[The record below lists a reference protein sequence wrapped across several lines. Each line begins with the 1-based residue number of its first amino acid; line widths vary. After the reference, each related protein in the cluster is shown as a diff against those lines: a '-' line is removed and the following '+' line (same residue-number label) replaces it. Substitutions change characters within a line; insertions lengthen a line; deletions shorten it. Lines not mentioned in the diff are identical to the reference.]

1 MLPNNFQE
9 MIRKINSRHH
19 RFVCVGLD
27 IVVERLPTGIS
38 HDIAGVELFIRT
50 IIDATA
56 DYAAAY
62 KPNLAFFL
70 ALGVEGYALLS
81 RLRQI
86 IPPNV
91 LLVGDAKWGD
101 IGNTASMY
109 AEVAFHKL
117 HFDAVT
123 VNPYQGSDA
132 IEPFLT
138 DPKHGAFVLCR
149 TSNAS
154 SPELQGQGKNALFT
168 TVARMADRWNSNNN
182 CGLVVGA
189 SDPEELGVVHAL
201 APSLPLLIPGIGA
214 QGGDLKTC
222 MEQLHCW
229 SQSGLLVNSSR
240 SILYGDNGPNYPK
253 HAGGATAELND
264 SIRRHLADPQE

>member
-1 MLPNNFQE
+1 
-9 MIRKINSRHH
+9 MIQKINSLHH

-27 IVVERLPTGIS
+27 IVVERLPTRIS
-38 HDIAGVELFIRT
+38 NDIGGVESFVQT

-56 DYAAAY
+56 EYAAAY

-70 ALGVEGYALLS
+70 ALGAEGYTLLS
-81 RLRQI
+81 RLRQM
-86 IPPNV
+86 IPPDI
-91 LLVGDAKWGD
+91 LLIGDAKWGD

-109 AEVAFHKL
+109 AEVAFNKL

-149 TSNAS
+149 TSNSS
-154 SPELQGQGKNALFT
+154 SPEFQGQGKNALFT
-168 TVARMADRWNSNNN
+168 TVARMANRWNGNSN

-189 SDPEELGVVHAL
+189 SDPEELGVIHAL
-201 APSLPLLIPGIGA
+201 VPSLPLLIPGIGV
-214 QGGDLKTC
+214 QGGDLKAC
-222 MEQLHCW
+222 MGQLHHW
-229 SQSGLLVNSSR
+229 SKSGLLVNSSR
-240 SILYGDNGPNYPK
+240 SILYGDSGPNYPK
-253 HAGGATAELND
+253 RARAATAQLND
-264 SIRRHLADPQE
+264 SIKMYLTDSQE

>member
-1 MLPNNFQE
+1 
-9 MIRKINSRHH
+9 MIQKINSQHH

-27 IVVERLPTGIS
+27 IAVERLPTGIS
-38 HDIAGVELFIRT
+38 NDIAGVELFIRT

-56 DYAAAY
+56 EYAAAF

-70 ALGVEGYALLS
+70 ALGAEGYALLS
-81 RLRQI
+81 RLRQM
-86 IPPNV
+86 IPPNI

-101 IGNTASMY
+101 IGNTASVY
-109 AEVAFHKL
+109 AEVAFNKL
-117 HFDAVT
+117 QFDAVT

-138 DPKHGAFVLCR
+138 DPRHGAFVLCR
-149 TSNAS
+149 TSNLS
-154 SPELQGQGKNALFT
+154 SPEFQGKGQNALFT
-168 TVARMADRWNSNNN
+168 TVARMAHRWNSNGN

-201 APSLPLLIPGIGA
+201 APSLPLLVPGIGA

-222 MEQLHCW
+222 LAQLHYW

-240 SILYGDNGPNYPK
+240 SILYGDSGPNYPK
-253 HAGGATAELND
+253 HAGEAAARLNE
-264 SIRRHLADPQE
+264 SIRMHLANPQE